1 LGTQRVGERGR
12 TPNKLNDFSASCV
25 RLALAPGAKRA
36 QASADRAARREADG
50 KRSCS
55 MLTVKDIMTKKVYTV
70 EFEASAEE
78 AAWGLTRRQIG
89 AAPVKNKAGE
99 LVGILTKGD
108 LVDPEPHEWI
118 KKEATVGDLMDP
130 EVIAVYEDD
139 PALVAVHELA
149 SRNQHRLVVLNT
161 ENKLVGI
168 VSTMDVVRALDKGLS
183 FAVDDVAARPR

>member
-1 LGTQRVGERGR
+1 
-12 TPNKLNDFSASCV
+12 
-25 RLALAPGAKRA
+25 
-36 QASADRAARREADG
+36 
-50 KRSCS
+50 
-55 MLTVKDIMTKKVYTV
+55 MLRVKDIMTKKVYTV
-70 EFEASAEE
+70 EFDASAEE

-139 PALVAVHELA
+139 AALVAVHELA

-168 VSTMDVVRALDKGLS
+168 VSTMDVVRALDKGLP
-183 FAVDDVAARPR
+183 FAVSDAATPAAVGVL